1 MNWTKMKFLIIFC
14 NFGVFCGVMKPGP
27 LSGGIQIFGRD
38 GEEIFPGQWKPT
50 PHPVFA
56 LGNTNTD
63 TTTTPTVTP
72 WPTEPT
78 TYSTSSLTPWSHTI
92 ATDTI
97 ASQSK
102 TPPRSPWKLQTPIL
116 ESTAV
121 TITSPCHFTNET
133 EALAAAPCN
142 IADFIMPLKPIL
154 IIENDDFLPDV
165 PVQSSLI
172 TYNNHLVTSPS
183 PMAPMEPSQ
192 LNDIQA
198 QIEIS
203 IQFGQKPF
211 PNSTTDTDGRNSTVP
226 SAIYNEGKISLLSN
240 YILGATIYVLSL

>member
-1 MNWTKMKFLIIFC
+1 MKFLIIFC

-27 LSGGIQIFGRD
+27 LSGGIQIFGPD
-38 GEEIFPGQWKPT
+38 GKEIFPGQWKRT
-50 PHPVFA
+50 PHQAFA

-63 TTTTPTVTP
+63 TTTTP
-72 WPTEPT
+72 WPTEST
-78 TYSTSSLTPWSHTI
+78 TYSTLTLTPWSHTI
-92 ATDTI
+92 GTDTI
-97 ASQSK
+97 SSQSR
-102 TPPRSPWKLQTPIL
+102 TPPHSPWKVRTPIL

-121 TITSPCHFTNET
+121 IMTSPCHFTNET
-133 EALAAAPCN
+133 GALAGAPCN

-165 PVQSSLI
+165 PVQSSMI
-172 TYNNHLVTSPS
+172 TYSNHPVTSPS
-183 PMAPMEPSQ
+183 LTVPMEPSQ

-211 PNSTTDTDGRNSTVP
+211 PNSTTDTDGRNSTEP
-226 SAIYNEGKISLLSN
+226 SPIYNEGKISFLSN
-240 YILGATIYVLSL
+240 YIFGATIYVLFL